1 MQTFFIYTD
10 NEKHP
15 MPADVASIPLVRL
28 DGNPDEIVAYGGAIW
43 GEYDLTDRDY
53 CIAWEVR
60 PSSEFHT
67 WLSEKGYQIKPEE
80 D

>member
-15 MPADVASIPLVRL
+15 LPADVASIPLVKIGG
-28 DGNPDEIVAYGGAIW
+28 DPDEIVAYAGAIW
-43 GEYDLTDRDY
+43 GEHNLSGRDY
-53 CIAWEVR
+53 CIAWEVC

-67 WLSEKGYQIKPEE
+67 WLSEEGYLVKPEE
-80 D
+80 E